1 MVTVAEPRPSLT
13 RERILQAALAFADTR
28 GVGSLTMRKLGDE
41 LGFEAMSLYHY
52 VSSKSDLLDGIL
64 DLVLDEAE
72 PPATA
77 LTWASGVRTSAL
89 SVNQALRRHPWAG
102 ALLMSAAG
110 LRPRRLKYMDS
121 LLGRLREAGFPADA
135 AYHAYHVL
143 DGFIFGFSLW
153 QTTHTYTDDE
163 VAHMAAA
170 FATAISADA
179 YPHLA
184 EHGTQHF
191 EPGPV
196 HDVDAF
202 EVGLDLVLDG
212 LTKNLAAV
220 TQSPS

>member
-1 MVTVAEPRPSLT
+1 
-13 RERILQAALAFADTR
+13 
-28 GVGSLTMRKLGDE
+28 
-41 LGFEAMSLYHY
+41 
-52 VSSKSDLLDGIL
+52 
-64 DLVLDEAE
+64 
-72 PPATA
+72 
-77 LTWASGVRTSAL
+77 
-89 SVNQALRRHPWAG
+89 VNQALRRHPWAG

-170 FATAISADA
+170 FETAISADA